1 MIVVDSS
8 VWIGKLRQAD
18 TRAVDKLDRSDP
30 DTLIVGDLVLVEVL
44 RGARDDAHAAHMERN
59 LRKFTVENMLDDG
72 IAVNAARSYRMLRQR
87 GITVRSTVDLI
98 IATFCIERGHTLL
111 HDDRDFDAMAPH
123 LGLTIL

>member
-1 MIVVDSS
+1 
-8 VWIGKLRQAD
+8 
-18 TRAVDKLDRSDP
+18 
-30 DTLIVGDLVLVEVL
+30 
-44 RGARDDAHAAHMERN
+44 MERN

-87 GITVRSTVDLI
+87 RITVRSTIDLI